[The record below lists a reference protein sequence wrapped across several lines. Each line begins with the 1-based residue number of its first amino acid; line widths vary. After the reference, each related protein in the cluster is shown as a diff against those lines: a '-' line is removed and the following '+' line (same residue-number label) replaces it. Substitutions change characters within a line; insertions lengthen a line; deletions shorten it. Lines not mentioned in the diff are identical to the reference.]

1 MTTTFE
7 KDPNATLDYSV
18 DWTDFLQSEEEISD
32 STWIAPAGITVDSD
46 TNTTSVS
53 TVWLS
58 GGTVGKSYELIN
70 RITTNNTP
78 ARIDDRSIII
88 YIVNK

>member
-7 KDPNATLDYSV
+7 KDPSAVLDYSV
-18 DWTDFLQSEEEISD
+18 DWTDFLQTAETIAT
-32 STWIAPAGITVDSD
+32 STWVVPSGITADSD
-46 TNTTSVS
+46 TNDDKIATI
-53 TVWLS
+53 WLS

-78 ARIDDRSIII
+78 ARIDERTMIIC
-88 YIVNK
+88 IVNK